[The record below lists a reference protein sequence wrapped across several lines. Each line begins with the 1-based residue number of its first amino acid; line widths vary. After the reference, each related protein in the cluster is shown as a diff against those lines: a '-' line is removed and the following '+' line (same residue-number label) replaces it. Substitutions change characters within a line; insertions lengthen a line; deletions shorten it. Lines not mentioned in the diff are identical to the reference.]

1 MKVPLVDLRASLEPI
16 RAELLSGIEAILDGM
31 GLFLGEHVQRLEQEF
46 TAFCE
51 AEHGVAVSNGTD
63 AIFVALKALG
73 VGPGDE
79 VITPAHTFFATI
91 AAIAHTGATP
101 VLVDIE
107 PETMT
112 IDPER
117 AAAAVGPQTRAIVPV
132 HLNGHPADMD
142 PLLELARAHGLFVVE
157 DCAQAHGARY
167 KGRRCGSLGDAAAF
181 SFYFTKNLGAFGECG
196 FVTLQ
201 RAETA
206 QIVRELRHH
215 GHTSKFEHGR
225 IGYNLRPDEI
235 QALVLRL
242 KLRHLEE
249 NNRRRAA
256 VARRYAERLGPR
268 VRLPGRRADCE
279 PVHHLF
285 PIRVPRRDE
294 LRTFLEEHG
303 IATGIHYKIPAHR
316 QAALREHPH
325 RLTPLPVTDETCE
338 RLVSLPMYPELG
350 EEQIDH
356 VASNVRAFLERLP
369 AAALG

>member
-16 RAELLSGIEAILDGM
+16 RAELLAGFGQILDGM
-31 GLFLGEHVQRLEQEF
+31 NLFLAEHVQRFEQEF

-51 AEHGVAVSNGTD
+51 AEHGVAVANGTD
-63 AIFVALKALG
+63 AIFVALEALG
-73 VGPGDE
+73 VGAGDE
-79 VITPAHTFFATI
+79 VIVPSHTFFATI
-91 AAIAHTGATP
+91 AAVVHTGATP

-112 IDPER
+112 IDPRRVAE
-117 AAAAVGPQTRAIVPV
+117 AVSPKTRAIVPV

-142 PLLELARAHGLFVVE
+142 PILALARARGLFVVE

-196 FVTLQ
+196 FVTLKDANV
-201 RAETA
+201 AE
-206 QIVRELRHH
+206 IVRQLRHH

-225 IGYNLRPDEI
+225 VGYNLRPDEL

-242 KLRHLEE
+242 KLRDLEA
-249 NNRRRAA
+249 NNQRRAA
-256 VARRYAERLGPR
+256 VARRYAEQLGPR
-268 VRLPGRRADCE
+268 VHLPGRRADCE

-294 LRTFLEEHG
+294 LRAHLEERG
-303 IATGIHYKIPAHR
+303 IGTGIHYKIPAHL
-316 QAALREHPH
+316 QPALRTHPH
-325 RLTPLPVTDETCE
+325 RVLPCPVTEATCGE
-338 RLVSLPMYPELG
+338 LVSLPMYPELTV
-350 EEQIDH
+350 EQIDY
-356 VASNVRAFLERLP
+356 VAGHVRAFLEPAP
-369 AAALG
+369 AARPR

>member
-1 MKVPLVDLRASLEPI
+1 MKVPLVDLRASLAPI
-16 RAELLSGIEAILDGM
+16 RAELLRGIEEILDGM

-63 AIFVALKALG
+63 AIFVALEALG

-79 VITPAHTFFATI
+79 VIAPAHTFFATI

-107 PETMT
+107 SETMT
-112 IDPER
+112 IDPAR
-117 AAAAVGPQTRAIVPV
+117 VAAAVGPKTRALVPV

-142 PLLELARAHGLFVVE
+142 PLLALAREHGLVVVE

-167 KGRRCGSLGDAAAF
+167 KGRRCGSMGDAGAF

-196 FVTLQ
+196 FVTL
-201 RAETA
+201 RDARTA
-206 QIVRELRHH
+206 QVVRELRHH

-256 VARRYAERLGPR
+256 VARRYAERLGQR
-268 VRLPGRRADCE
+268 VRLPGQRPGCE

-285 PIRVPRRDE
+285 PIRVPQRDE
-294 LRTFLEEHG
+294 LRAYLEEQG
-303 IATGIHYKIPAHR
+303 IGTGIHYKIPAHL
-316 QAALREHPH
+316 QPALREHPH
-325 RLTPLPVTDETCE
+325 RLTPMPVTEETCAQ
-338 RLVSLPMYPELG
+338 LLSLPMYPELT
-350 EEQIDH
+350 EEQIEH
-356 VASNVRAFLERLP
+356 VAGHVRAFLDRLP
-369 AAALG
+369 AAAAR

>member
-16 RAELLSGIEAILDGM
+16 RAELLRGVEEILDGM
-31 GLFLGEHVQRLEQEF
+31 GLFLGQHVQRLEQEF

-51 AEHGVAVSNGTD
+51 AQHGVAVSNGTD
-63 AIFVALKALG
+63 AISVALRALG
-73 VGPGDE
+73 VGPGHE
-79 VITPAHTFFATI
+79 VIAPAHTFFATI

-112 IDPER
+112 IDPR
-117 AAAAVGPQTRAIVPV
+117 CVVAAVGPATRAIVPV
-132 HLNGHPADMD
+132 HLNGHPVDMD
-142 PLLELARAHGLFVVE
+142 PILALARERGLLVVE

-196 FVTLQ
+196 FVTL
-201 RAETA
+201 RDAGAA

-242 KLRHLEE
+242 KLRHLEA
-249 NNRRRAA
+249 NNARRRA
-256 VARRYAERLGPR
+256 VARRYAERLGPL
-268 VRLPGRRADCE
+268 VRLPGQRGDCE

-294 LRTFLEEHG
+294 LREHLEQRG
-303 IATGIHYKIPAHR
+303 IGTGIHYKIPAHR
-316 QAALREHPH
+316 QAALRGHPH
-325 RLTPLPVTDETCE
+325 RLTPLSVTDETCE
-338 RLVSLPMYPELG
+338 RLVSLPMYPELTH
-350 EEQIDH
+350 EQIDY
-356 VASNVRAFLERLP
+356 VASEVRAFLERLP
-369 AAALG
+369 AAARG

>member
-16 RAELLSGIEAILDGM
+16 RAELMSGIEKILDGM
-31 GLFLGEHVQRLEQEF
+31 GLFLGEHVQALEQEF
-46 TAFCE
+46 TAYCE

-63 AIFVALKALG
+63 AISVALRALG
-73 VGPGDE
+73 VGPGHE
-79 VITPAHTFFATI
+79 VIAPSHTFFATI

-112 IDPER
+112 IDPAR
-117 AAAAVGPQTRAIVPV
+117 VAAAVGPKTRAIVPV

-142 PLLELARAHGLFVVE
+142 PILALAREKKLLVVE

-167 KGRRCGSLGDAAAF
+167 KNRRCGSMGDAASF

-196 FVTLQ
+196 FVTLKDA
-201 RAETA
+201 RAA
-206 QIVRELRHH
+206 QVVRELRHH

-268 VRLPGRRADCE
+268 VRLPGRRADSE

-285 PIRVPRRDE
+285 PIRVPQRDE
-294 LRTFLEEHG
+294 LRAHLEERG
-303 IATGIHYKIPAHR
+303 IGTGIHYKIPAHQ
-316 QAALREHPH
+316 QAALRTHPH
-325 RLTPLPVTDETCE
+325 RLTPMPVTEETCA
-338 RLVSLPMYPELG
+338 RLVSLPMYPELAS
-350 EEQIDH
+350 EQIDH
-356 VASNVRAFLERLP
+356 VASSVRAFLDRLP
-369 AAALG
+369 AAAAR

>member
-16 RAELLSGIEAILDGM
+16 RAELLRGIEKILDGM
-31 GLFLGEHVQRLEQEF
+31 QLFLGEHAQRLEHEF
-46 TAFCE
+46 TAYCE
-51 AEHGVAVSNGTD
+51 AAHGVAVSNGTD
-63 AIFVALKALG
+63 AIFVALEALG

-79 VITPAHTFFATI
+79 VIVPSHTFFATV
-91 AAIAHTGATP
+91 AAVVHAGATP

-112 IDPER
+112 IDPRR
-117 AAAAVGPQTRAIVPV
+117 AAAAVGPATRAILPV

-142 PLLELARAHGLFVVE
+142 PLLALAREHRLFVVE

-167 KGRRCGSLGDAAAF
+167 KGRRCGSMGDAGAF

-196 FVTLQ
+196 FVTLKD
-201 RAETA
+201 AATA
-206 QIVRELRHH
+206 QVVRELRHH

-242 KLRHLEE
+242 KLAHLEQ

-256 VARRYAERLGPR
+256 VARRYAERLGPL
-268 VRLPGRRADCE
+268 VRLPGRRGDCE

-294 LRTFLEEHG
+294 LRAFLEERG
-303 IATGIHYKIPAHR
+303 IGTGIHYKIPAHR
-316 QAALREHPH
+316 QAALRGRPH
-325 RLTPLPVTDETCE
+325 RLTPMPVTEEACE
-338 RLVSLPMYPELG
+338 QLVSLPMYPELTDA
-350 EEQIDH
+350 QMDY
-356 VASNVRAFLERLP
+356 VAGHVRAFLERSP
-369 AAALG
+369 AATVH